1 MNAVRPILRW
11 LFALCIAGVLAGC
24 ATGSNPRDPWEK
36 TNRVVFD
43 FNQQVDATFLK
54 PVAQIYDHVAPLP
67 VRTGVSNVFSNVED
81 VWIGINNLLQGKPLD
96 GLSDIGRFA
105 INTTFGILGI
115 FDVATELGLTKHE
128 EDFGQTLAV
137 WGVRSGP
144 YLMLPF
150 FGPRTLRDTGGM
162 VVDMMASPY
171 GFIPSVPARNVSR
184 AIKLISERADL
195 LGAEKSLDDAALD
208 RYAYLRDFYLNRRES
223 LIRDGRRVRKTDD
236 DALNGGARP
245 FYSVK
250 DPDIELASRRL
261 LLVELDR
268 ALAGRNAQVSPS
280 ADDAP

>member
-1 MNAVRPILRW
+1 MSRVLPVLRC
-11 LFALCIAGVLAGC
+11 LLALCFAAVLAGC

-36 TNRVVFD
+36 PNRAVFD
-43 FNQQVDATFLK
+43 FNQKIDATFVK
-54 PVAQIYDHVAPLP
+54 PVAQIYDEVAPLP

-81 VWIGINNLLQGKPLD
+81 VWIGINNMLQGKPLD
-96 GLSDIGRFA
+96 GLSDFGRFA

-171 GFIPSVPARNVSR
+171 GFIPSVPARNISR
-184 AIKLISERADL
+184 AIKLISDRADL

-236 DALNGGARP
+236 DALNGNSRP

-268 ALAGRNAQVSPS
+268 TWAGRNVRVPPS
-280 ADDAP
+280 ADEAL